1 MGGWSRVPRK
11 KVCCGW
17 SAEHVGIP
25 TVKALVII
33 VLVIAGI
40 VGLLLTLRSS
50 RNLGM
55 PSDEVLKR
63 AGRRAREQA
72 SADKED

>member
-17 SAEHVGIP
+17 FAEHVEIA

-40 VGLLLTLRSS
+40 VGLLFTLRSS
-50 RNLGM
+50 LNLGM

-72 SADKED
+72 SDDKED